1 MAVNKIDPK
10 KIFASQA
17 PSQDVPAEFNNYER
31 GWDESRKNNGKPT
44 IKQFNKLQ
52 QLTDE
57 KILWIHQ
64 NGAALPFDE
73 TMEYVE
79 GAVVVKDGE
88 LQQLKEGAWE
98 NVSNEVTKDQLGL
111 GNVDNTSDP
120 DKPISL
126 ATQEALDLK
135 ANQDY
140 VDSAL
145 TGLSFANKTYAKS
158 IVTGKQIGR
167 AHV

>member
-57 KILWIHQ
+57 KILWMHQ

-79 GAVVVKDGE
+79 GAIVVKDGV
-88 LQQLKEGAWE
+88 LQQWKAGEWVAFL
-98 NVSNEVTKDQLGL
+98 
-111 GNVDNTSDP
+111 
-120 DKPISL
+120 
-126 ATQEALDLK
+126 LDSY
-135 ANQDY
+135 N
-140 VDSAL
+140 
-145 TGLSFANKTYAKS
+145 
-158 IVTGKQIGR
+158 
-167 AHV
+167 